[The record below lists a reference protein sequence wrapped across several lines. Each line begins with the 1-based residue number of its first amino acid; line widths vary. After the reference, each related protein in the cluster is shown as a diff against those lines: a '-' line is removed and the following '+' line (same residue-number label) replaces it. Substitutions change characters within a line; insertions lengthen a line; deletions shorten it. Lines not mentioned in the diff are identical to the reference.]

1 MKRGVYRT
9 LAWSGVRNN
18 RKLYVPYLLTCTG
31 MVMMCYIM
39 SFLGANPA
47 IAEMRGG
54 DTMRSILGLGFGVL
68 AVFSVIFLFYTNSFL
83 IRRRTKE
90 FGLYN
95 ILGLGKRHLALVLLL
110 ETAAIAAVTLCAGLA
125 LGILFSKLAE
135 LVLVKLMEG
144 APTALFEVGLE
155 SAVQTAL
162 LFALIH
168 ALIYGNAL
176 RRIRVANPVEL
187 LHSERA
193 GERPPKANWLP
204 ALFGVALLGTAY
216 YLAVSIQDPDPMT
229 AIVVF
234 FFAVVMVVAATYLL
248 FISGSVTLCRLLQK
262 NRRYYY
268 KTNHFV
274 SVSSMAY
281 RMKRNG
287 AGLASICILC
297 TMVLVMVSST
307 VCLYFGATGSLRT
320 RYARQFN
327 LDVIVDTPEELQ
339 SGWTQ
344 AVRGAAADTAGA
356 RGLAAEN
363 ELDYR
368 VAAFGAPLR
377 DGRLVTDGSTDAIA
391 DMWQVFLVPLDDYNR
406 LAGREVSLSGGEVLL
421 CATKGMAYPADTLQI
436 GDGAP
441 LTVRERVEPFVSN
454 AIDAMQI
461 VPSLYV
467 VVPDF
472 ARAVRQLEDGAA
484 DLQVALHWYYA
495 FDLPCGDEAQ
505 REVDAALVEA
515 LETVKQA
522 AQQEG
527 NFYVGLES
535 RAVQRANFLGLYG
548 GLLYLGVL
556 LGIVFLAAAV
566 LIIYYKQVSEGYE
579 DQARFGILQQVG
591 MTRREIRRSV
601 NSQLLTVFFLP
612 LVTAGVHL
620 SFAFPMIQ
628 KMLLLFGLADV
639 SLLIVITACC
649 YLVFALFYMAVY
661 RATSRAYVAI
671 VSDAK
676 RTAG

>member
-9 LAWSGVRNN
+9 LAWTGVRNN

-54 DTMRSILGLGFGVL
+54 DTMQSILGLGFGVL

-110 ETAAIAAVTLCAGLA
+110 ETGAIAAVTLCAGLA
-125 LGILFSKLAE
+125 LGIVFSKLAE
-135 LVLVKLMEG
+135 LMLVKLMEG
-144 APTALFEVGLE
+144 TPTALFEVGLE
-155 SAVQTAL
+155 SAVRTAL
-162 LFALIH
+162 LFAFIH

-193 GERPPKANWLP
+193 GEKPPKANWLP
-204 ALFGVALLGTAY
+204 ALLGVALLGTAY
-216 YLAVSIQDPDPMT
+216 YLAVSIRDPV
-229 AIVVF
+229 AALVVF

-307 VCLYFGATGSLRT
+307 VCLYFGAEGSLRT

-327 LDVIVDTPEELQ
+327 LDVIVDTVEELQ

-441 LTVRERVEPFVSN
+441 LAVRERVEPFVSN

>member
-1 MKRGVYRT
+1 MRRGVYRT
-9 LAWSGVRNN
+9 LAWTGVRNN

-31 MVMMCYIM
+31 MVMMCYIV
-39 SFLGANPA
+39 SFLAGNPT
-47 IAEMRGG
+47 IGRMRGG
-54 DTMRSILGLGFGVL
+54 ETMQSILGLGFGVL

-110 ETAAIAAVTLCAGLA
+110 ETGAIAAVTLCAGLA
-125 LGILFSKLAE
+125 LGILFSKFAE

-144 APTALFEVGLE
+144 TPTALFEVGLG

-187 LHSERA
+187 LHSEHA
-193 GERPPKANWLP
+193 GEKPPKANWAA
-204 ALFGVALLGTAY
+204 ALFGAALLGTAY
-216 YLAVSIQDPDPMT
+216 YLAVSIRDPVAALT
-229 AIVVF
+229 AF
-234 FFAVVMVVAATYLL
+234 FLAVVMVVVATYLL
-248 FISGSVTLCRLLQK
+248 FISGSVTFCRLLQK
-262 NRRYYY
+262 NPRYYY

-274 SVSSMAY
+274 SVSSMVY

-327 LDVIVDTPEELQ
+327 LDVIVDTVEELQ

-344 AVRGAAADTAGA
+344 AVRDAAADTAAA
-356 RGLAAEN
+356 RGLAAEDV
-363 ELDYR
+363 LDYR
-368 VAAFGAPLR
+368 VAAFGAPLH
-377 DGRLVTDGSTDAIA
+377 DGQLVTDGVADALE
-391 DMWQVFLVPLDDYNR
+391 DMWQVFLMPLDDYNR
-406 LAGREVSLSGGEVLL
+406 LAGREVSLSDGEVLL
-421 CATKGMAYPADTLQI
+421 CATKGAAYPAETLQI

-441 LTVRERVEPFVSN
+441 LAVKERVEPFVNN

-472 ARAVRQLEDGAA
+472 ARAVRQLEDGGA

-505 REVDAALVEA
+505 REVNAALTEA
-515 LETVKQA
+515 LEAVKQS

-579 DQARFGILQQVG
+579 DQARFGILMQVG
-591 MTRREIRRSV
+591 MTKREIQKSV

-676 RTAG
+676 GTAG

>member
-9 LAWSGVRNN
+9 LAWTGVRNN

-54 DTMRSILGLGFGVL
+54 DTMQSILGLGFGVL

-110 ETAAIAAVTLCAGLA
+110 ETGAIAAVTLCAGLA
-125 LGILFSKLAE
+125 LGIVFSKLAE
-135 LVLVKLMEG
+135 LMLVKLMEG
-144 APTALFEVGLE
+144 TQTTQFSVGLGA
-155 SAVQTAL
+155 AVQTAL

-193 GERPPKANWLP
+193 GEKPPKANWLP

-216 YLAVSIQDPDPMT
+216 YLAVSIRDPV
-229 AIVVF
+229 AALVVF

-327 LDVIVDTPEELQ
+327 LDVIVDTVEELQ

-406 LAGREVSLSGGEVLL
+406 LAGGEVSLSGGEVLL

-441 LTVRERVEPFVSN
+441 LAVRERVEPFVSN

>member
-1 MKRGVYRT
+1 M
-9 LAWSGVRNN
+9 
-18 RKLYVPYLLTCTG
+18 
-31 MVMMCYIM
+31 
-39 SFLGANPA
+39 
-47 IAEMRGG
+47 
-54 DTMRSILGLGFGVL
+54 
-68 AVFSVIFLFYTNSFL
+68 
-83 IRRRTKE
+83 
-90 FGLYN
+90 
-95 ILGLGKRHLALVLLL
+95 
-110 ETAAIAAVTLCAGLA
+110 
-125 LGILFSKLAE
+125 
-135 LVLVKLMEG
+135 
-144 APTALFEVGLE
+144 
-155 SAVQTAL
+155 QTAL

-193 GERPPKANWLP
+193 GEKPPKANWLP
-204 ALFGVALLGTAY
+204 ALLGAAILGTAY
-216 YLAVSIQDPDPMT
+216 YLAVSIRDPGA

-307 VCLYFGATGSLRT
+307 VCLYFGAEGSLRT

-327 LDVIVDTPEELQ
+327 LDVIVDTVEELQ

>member
-9 LAWSGVRNN
+9 LAWTGVRNN

-54 DTMRSILGLGFGVL
+54 DTMQSILGLGFGVL

-110 ETAAIAAVTLCAGLA
+110 ETGAIAAVTLCAGLA
-125 LGILFSKLAE
+125 LGIVFSKLAE
-135 LVLVKLMEG
+135 LMLVKLMEG
-144 APTALFEVGLE
+144 TPTALFEVGLE
-155 SAVQTAL
+155 SAVRTAL
-162 LFALIH
+162 LFAFIH

-193 GERPPKANWLP
+193 GEKPPKANWLP
-204 ALFGVALLGTAY
+204 ALLGVALLGTAY
-216 YLAVSIQDPDPMT
+216 YLAVSIRDPV
-229 AIVVF
+229 AALVVF

-307 VCLYFGATGSLRT
+307 VCLYFGAEGSLRT

-327 LDVIVDTPEELQ
+327 LDVIVDTVEELQ

-344 AVRGAAADTAGA
+344 AVLGAAADTAGA

-441 LTVRERVEPFVSN
+441 LAVRERVEPFVSN

>member
-9 LAWSGVRNN
+9 LAWTGVRNN

-39 SFLGANPA
+39 SFLGANPT

-54 DTMRSILGLGFGVL
+54 DTMQSILGLGFGVL

-110 ETAAIAAVTLCAGLA
+110 ETGAIAAVTLCAGLA
-125 LGILFSKLAE
+125 LGIVFSKLAE
-135 LVLVKLMEG
+135 LMLVKLMEG
-144 APTALFEVGLE
+144 TQTTQFSVGLGA
-155 SAVQTAL
+155 AVQTAL

-193 GERPPKANWLP
+193 GEKPPKANWLP

-216 YLAVSIQDPDPMT
+216 YLAVSIQDPMT

-234 FFAVVMVVAATYLL
+234 FFAVIMVVAATYLL

-274 SVSSMAY
+274 SVSSMVY

-327 LDVIVDTPEELQ
+327 LDVIVDTVEELQ

>member
-9 LAWSGVRNN
+9 LAWTGVRNN

-54 DTMRSILGLGFGVL
+54 DTMQSILGLGFGVL

-110 ETAAIAAVTLCAGLA
+110 ETGAIAAVTLCAGLA
-125 LGILFSKLAE
+125 LGIVFSKLAE
-135 LVLVKLMEG
+135 LMLVKLMEG
-144 APTALFEVGLE
+144 TQTTQFSVGLGA
-155 SAVQTAL
+155 AVQTAL

-193 GERPPKANWLP
+193 GEKPPKANWLP

-216 YLAVSIQDPDPMT
+216 YLAVSIRDPV
-229 AIVVF
+229 AALVVF

-327 LDVIVDTPEELQ
+327 LDVIVDTVEELQ

-441 LTVRERVEPFVSN
+441 LAVRERVEPFVSN

>member
-9 LAWSGVRNN
+9 LAWTGVRNN
-18 RKLYVPYLLTCTG
+18 RKLYVPYLLTCAG

-110 ETAAIAAVTLCAGLA
+110 ETGAIAAVTLCAGLA
-125 LGILFSKLAE
+125 LGIVFSKLAE
-135 LVLVKLMEG
+135 LMLVKLMEG
-144 APTALFEVGLE
+144 TPTALFEVGLE
-155 SAVQTAL
+155 SAVRTAL

-216 YLAVSIQDPDPMT
+216 YLAVSIQDPMT

-327 LDVIVDTPEELQ
+327 LDVIVDTVEELQ

-505 REVDAALVEA
+505 REVDAALVEV

>member
-9 LAWSGVRNN
+9 LAWTGVRNN

-54 DTMRSILGLGFGVL
+54 DTMQSILGLGFGVL

-110 ETAAIAAVTLCAGLA
+110 ETGAIAAVTLCAGLA
-125 LGILFSKLAE
+125 LGIVFSKLAE
-135 LVLVKLMEG
+135 LMLVKLMEG
-144 APTALFEVGLE
+144 TQTTQFSVGLGA
-155 SAVQTAL
+155 AVQTAL

-193 GERPPKANWLP
+193 GEKPPKANWLP
-204 ALFGVALLGTAY
+204 ALLGVALLGTAY
-216 YLAVSIQDPDPMT
+216 YLAVSIRDPMI

-307 VCLYFGATGSLRT
+307 VCLYFGAEGSLRT

-327 LDVIVDTPEELQ
+327 LDVIVDTVEELQ

>member
-1 MKRGVYRT
+1 MRRGVYRT
-9 LAWSGVRNN
+9 LAWTGVRNN

-54 DTMRSILGLGFGVL
+54 DTMQSILGLGFGVL

-110 ETAAIAAVTLCAGLA
+110 ETGAIAAVTLCAGLA
-125 LGILFSKLAE
+125 LGIVFSKLAE
-135 LVLVKLMEG
+135 LMLVKLMEG
-144 APTALFEVGLE
+144 TQTTQFSVGLGA
-155 SAVQTAL
+155 AVQTAL

-193 GERPPKANWLP
+193 GEKPPKANWLP
-204 ALFGVALLGTAY
+204 ALLGVALLGTAY
-216 YLAVSIQDPDPMT
+216 YLAVSIQDPMT

-327 LDVIVDTPEELQ
+327 LDVIVDTVEELQ

-505 REVDAALVEA
+505 REVDAALVEV

-676 RTAG
+676 GTAG

>member
-9 LAWSGVRNN
+9 LAWTGVRNN

-54 DTMRSILGLGFGVL
+54 DTMQSILGLGFGVL

-110 ETAAIAAVTLCAGLA
+110 ETGAIAAVTLCGGLA

-176 RRIRVANPVEL
+176 RQIRLANPIAL
-187 LHSERA
+187 LGSERA
-193 GERPPKANWLP
+193 GEKPPKANWLP
-204 ALFGVALLGTAY
+204 ALLGVALLGTAY
-216 YLAVSIQDPDPMT
+216 YLAVSIRDPV
-229 AIVVF
+229 AALVVF
-234 FFAVVMVVAATYLL
+234 FFAVIMVVAATYLL

-307 VCLYFGATGSLRT
+307 VCLYFGAEGSLRT

-327 LDVIVDTPEELQ
+327 LDVIVDTVEELQ

-620 SFAFPMIQ
+620 SFAFPMIR

>member
-9 LAWSGVRNN
+9 LAWTGVRNN

-54 DTMRSILGLGFGVL
+54 DTMQSILGLGFGVL

-110 ETAAIAAVTLCAGLA
+110 ETEAIAAVTLCAGLA
-125 LGILFSKLAE
+125 LGIVFSKLAE
-135 LVLVKLMEG
+135 LMLVKLMEG
-144 APTALFEVGLE
+144 TQTTQFSVGLGA
-155 SAVQTAL
+155 AVQTAL

-193 GERPPKANWLP
+193 GEKPPKANWLP
-204 ALFGVALLGTAY
+204 ALLGVALLGTAY
-216 YLAVSIQDPDPMT
+216 YLAVSIQDPMT

-307 VCLYFGATGSLRT
+307 VCLYFGAEGSLRT

-327 LDVIVDTPEELQ
+327 LDVIVDTVEELQ

-441 LTVRERVEPFVSN
+441 LAVRERVEPFVSN

>member
-9 LAWSGVRNN
+9 LAWTGVRNN

-54 DTMRSILGLGFGVL
+54 DTMQSILGLGFGVL

-110 ETAAIAAVTLCAGLA
+110 ETGAIAAVTLCAGLA
-125 LGILFSKLAE
+125 LGILFSKFAE

-144 APTALFEVGLE
+144 TPTALFEVGLG

-187 LHSERA
+187 LHSEHA
-193 GERPPKANWLP
+193 GEKPPKANWAA
-204 ALFGVALLGTAY
+204 ALFGAAILGTAY
-216 YLAVSIQDPDPMT
+216 YLAVSIRDPVAALT
-229 AIVVF
+229 AF
-234 FFAVVMVVAATYLL
+234 FLAVVMVVVATYLL
-248 FISGSVTLCRLLQK
+248 FISGSVTFCRLLQK

-274 SVSSMAY
+274 SVSSMVY

-327 LDVIVDTPEELQ
+327 LDVIVDTVEELQ

>member
-9 LAWSGVRNN
+9 LAWTGVRNN
-18 RKLYVPYLLTCTG
+18 RKLYVPYLLTCAG

-125 LGILFSKLAE
+125 LGIVFSKLAE
-135 LVLVKLMEG
+135 LMLVKLMEG
-144 APTALFEVGLE
+144 TPTALFEVGLE
-155 SAVQTAL
+155 SAVRTAL
-162 LFALIH
+162 LFAFIH

-193 GERPPKANWLP
+193 GEKPPKANWLP
-204 ALFGVALLGTAY
+204 ALLGVALLGTAY
-216 YLAVSIQDPDPMT
+216 YLAVSIQDPMT

-274 SVSSMAY
+274 SVSSMVY

-307 VCLYFGATGSLRT
+307 VCLYFGAEGSLRT

-327 LDVIVDTPEELQ
+327 LDVIVDTVEELQ

>member
-9 LAWSGVRNN
+9 LAWTGVRNN

-54 DTMRSILGLGFGVL
+54 DTMQSILGLGFGVL

-110 ETAAIAAVTLCAGLA
+110 ETGAIAAVTLCAGLA
-125 LGILFSKLAE
+125 LGIVFSKLAE
-135 LVLVKLMEG
+135 LMLVKLMEG
-144 APTALFEVGLE
+144 TQTTQFSVGLGA
-155 SAVQTAL
+155 AVQTAL

-193 GERPPKANWLP
+193 GEKPPKANWLP

-216 YLAVSIQDPDPMT
+216 YLAVSIQDPMT

-327 LDVIVDTPEELQ
+327 LDVIVDTVEELQ

-505 REVDAALVEA
+505 REVDAALVEV

>member
-1 MKRGVYRT
+1 MRRGVYRT
-9 LAWSGVRNN
+9 LAWTGVRNN
-18 RKLYVPYLLTCTG
+18 RKLYVPYLLTCAG

-54 DTMRSILGLGFGVL
+54 DTMQSILGLGFGVL

-125 LGILFSKLAE
+125 LGIVFSKLAE
-135 LVLVKLMEG
+135 LMLVKLMEG
-144 APTALFEVGLE
+144 TQTTQFSVGLGA
-155 SAVQTAL
+155 AVQTAL

-193 GERPPKANWLP
+193 GEKPPKANWLP

-216 YLAVSIQDPDPMT
+216 YLAVSIQDPMA

-327 LDVIVDTPEELQ
+327 LDVIVDTVEELQ

-505 REVDAALVEA
+505 REVDAALVEV

>member
-9 LAWSGVRNN
+9 LAWTGVRNN

-54 DTMRSILGLGFGVL
+54 DTMQSILGLGFGVL

-110 ETAAIAAVTLCAGLA
+110 ETGAIAAVTLCAGLA
-125 LGILFSKLAE
+125 LGIVFSKLAE
-135 LVLVKLMEG
+135 LMLVKLMEG
-144 APTALFEVGLE
+144 TPTALFEVGLE
-155 SAVQTAL
+155 SAVRTAL
-162 LFALIH
+162 LFAFIH

-193 GERPPKANWLP
+193 GEKPPKANWLP
-204 ALFGVALLGTAY
+204 ALLGVALLGTAY
-216 YLAVSIQDPDPMT
+216 YLAVSIRDPV
-229 AIVVF
+229 AALVVF

-307 VCLYFGATGSLRT
+307 VCLYFGAEGSLRT

-327 LDVIVDTPEELQ
+327 LDVIVDTVEELQ

-344 AVRGAAADTAGA
+344 AVLGAAADTAGA

-441 LTVRERVEPFVSN
+441 LAVRERVEPFVSN

-505 REVDAALVEA
+505 REVDAALTEA
-515 LETVKQA
+515 LEAVKQA

>member
-1 MKRGVYRT
+1 MRRGVYRT
-9 LAWSGVRNN
+9 LAWTGVRNN
-18 RKLYVPYLLTCTG
+18 RKLYVPYLLTCAG

-54 DTMRSILGLGFGVL
+54 DTMQSILGLGFGVL

-125 LGILFSKLAE
+125 LGIVFSKLAE
-135 LVLVKLMEG
+135 LMLVKLMEG
-144 APTALFEVGLE
+144 TQTTQFSVGLGA
-155 SAVQTAL
+155 AVRTAL
-162 LFALIH
+162 LFAFIH

-193 GERPPKANWLP
+193 GEKPPKANWLP
-204 ALFGVALLGTAY
+204 ALLGVALLGTAY
-216 YLAVSIQDPDPMT
+216 YLAVSIRDPVAALT
-229 AIVVF
+229 AF

-268 KTNHFV
+268 QTNHFV

-307 VCLYFGATGSLRT
+307 VCLYFGAEGSLRT

-344 AVRGAAADTAGA
+344 AVRDAAADTAAA

-368 VAAFGAPLR
+368 VAAFGAPLH

-406 LAGREVSLSGGEVLL
+406 LAGREAALADGEVLL
-421 CATKGMAYPADTLQI
+421 CATKGVAYPAETLQI

-441 LTVRERVEPFVSN
+441 LAVRERVEPFVNN

-472 ARAVRQLEDGAA
+472 ARAVRRLEDGGA

-671 VSDAK
+671 VSDA
-676 RTAG
+676 RGTAG

>member
-9 LAWSGVRNN
+9 LAWTGVRNN
-18 RKLYVPYLLTCTG
+18 RKLYVPYLLTCAG

-54 DTMRSILGLGFGVL
+54 DTMQSILGLGFGVL

-125 LGILFSKLAE
+125 LGIVFSKLAE
-135 LVLVKLMEG
+135 LMLVKLMEG
-144 APTALFEVGLE
+144 AQTTQFSVGLGA
-155 SAVQTAL
+155 AVQTAL

-193 GERPPKANWLP
+193 GEKPPKANWLP
-204 ALFGVALLGTAY
+204 ALLGAALLGTAY
-216 YLAVSIQDPDPMT
+216 YLAVSIQDPMT

-248 FISGSVTLCRLLQK
+248 FISGSVTFCRLLQK

-307 VCLYFGATGSLRT
+307 VCLYFGAEGSLRT

-344 AVRGAAADTAGA
+344 AVRDAAADTAAA

-368 VAAFGAPLR
+368 VAAFGAPLH
-377 DGRLVTDGSTDAIA
+377 DGRLVADGSTDALGN
-391 DMWQVFLVPLDDYNR
+391 MWQVFLVPLDDYNR
-406 LAGREVSLSGGEVLL
+406 LAGREATLADGEVLL
-421 CATKGMAYPADTLQI
+421 CATKGVAYPAETLQI

-441 LTVRERVEPFVSN
+441 LAVRERVEPFVSN

-472 ARAVRQLEDGAA
+472 ARAVRRLEDGGA

-671 VSDAK
+671 VSDA
-676 RTAG
+676 RGTAG

>member
-54 DTMRSILGLGFGVL
+54 DTMQSILGLGFGVL

-110 ETAAIAAVTLCAGLA
+110 ETGAIAAVTLCAGLA
-125 LGILFSKLAE
+125 LGIVFSKFAE

-144 APTALFEVGLE
+144 TPTALFEVGLG
-155 SAVQTAL
+155 SAVRTAL
-162 LFALIH
+162 LFAFIH

-193 GERPPKANWLP
+193 GEKPPKANWLP
-204 ALFGVALLGTAY
+204 ALLGAALLGTAY
-216 YLAVSIQDPDPMT
+216 YLAVSIQDPMT

-307 VCLYFGATGSLRT
+307 VCLYFGAEGSLRT

-327 LDVIVDTPEELQ
+327 LDVIVDTVEELQ

-441 LTVRERVEPFVSN
+441 LAVRERVEPFVSN

>member
-1 MKRGVYRT
+1 MRRGVYRT
-9 LAWSGVRNN
+9 LAWTGVRNN

-54 DTMRSILGLGFGVL
+54 DTMQSILGLGFGVL

-110 ETAAIAAVTLCAGLA
+110 ETGAIAAVTLCAGLA
-125 LGILFSKLAE
+125 LGIVFSKLAE
-135 LVLVKLMEG
+135 LMLVKLMEG
-144 APTALFEVGLE
+144 TPTALFEVGLE
-155 SAVQTAL
+155 SAVRTAL
-162 LFALIH
+162 LFAFIH

-187 LHSERA
+187 LHSEHA
-193 GERPPKANWLP
+193 GERPPKANWAA

-216 YLAVSIQDPDPMT
+216 YLAVSIRDPVAALT
-229 AIVVF
+229 AF
-234 FFAVVMVVAATYLL
+234 FFAVIMVVAATYLL

-327 LDVIVDTPEELQ
+327 LDVIVDTVEELQ

-484 DLQVALHWYYA
+484 DLQVTLHWYYA

>member
-9 LAWSGVRNN
+9 LAWTGVRNN

-54 DTMRSILGLGFGVL
+54 DTMQSILGLGFGVL

-110 ETAAIAAVTLCAGLA
+110 ETGAIAAVTLCAGLA
-125 LGILFSKLAE
+125 LGIVFSKLAE
-135 LVLVKLMEG
+135 LMLVKLMEG
-144 APTALFEVGLE
+144 TPTALFEVGLE
-155 SAVQTAL
+155 SAVRTAL
-162 LFALIH
+162 LFAFIH

-193 GERPPKANWLP
+193 GEKPPKANWLP
-204 ALFGVALLGTAY
+204 ALLGVALLGTAY
-216 YLAVSIQDPDPMT
+216 YLAVSIRDPV
-229 AIVVF
+229 AALVVF

-307 VCLYFGATGSLRT
+307 VCLYFGAEGSLRT

-327 LDVIVDTPEELQ
+327 LDVIVDTVEELQ

-505 REVDAALVEA
+505 REVDAALVEV

>member
-268 KTNHFV
+268 TTNHFV

-527 NFYVGLES
+527 NFSVGLAG

>member
-1 MKRGVYRT
+1 MRRGVYRT
-9 LAWSGVRNN
+9 LAWTGVRNN
-18 RKLYVPYLLTCTG
+18 RKLYVPYLLTCAG
-31 MVMMCYIM
+31 MVMMCYIV
-39 SFLGANPA
+39 SFLAGNPT
-47 IAEMRGG
+47 IGEMRGG
-54 DTMRSILGLGFGVL
+54 ETIQSILVLGFGVL
-68 AVFSVIFLFYTNSFL
+68 AVFSVIFLFYTHSFL
-83 IRRRTKE
+83 IRRRKKE

-110 ETAAIAAVTLCAGLA
+110 ETGAIAAVTLCGGLA

-176 RRIRVANPVEL
+176 RQIRLANPIAL
-187 LHSERA
+187 LGSERA
-193 GERPPKANWLP
+193 GEKPPKANWLP
-204 ALFGVALLGTAY
+204 ALLGVALLGTAY
-216 YLAVSIQDPDPMT
+216 YLAVSIQDPV
-229 AIVVF
+229 AALVVF

-441 LTVRERVEPFVSN
+441 LAVRERVEPFVSN

-472 ARAVRQLEDGAA
+472 ARAVRQLEGGGA

-505 REVDAALVEA
+505 REVDAALTEA
-515 LETVKQA
+515 LEAVKQA

-579 DQARFGILQQVG
+579 DQARFGILMQVG
-591 MTRREIRRSV
+591 MTKREIQKSV

-620 SFAFPMIQ
+620 SFAFPMIR
-628 KMLLLFGLADV
+628 KFLLLFGLTDAP
-639 SLLIVITACC
+639 LLITVTACC
-649 YLVFALFYMAVY
+649 YLVFTLFYVAVY
-661 RATSRAYVAI
+661 RATSRSYFSI
-671 VSDAK
+671 VSGLR
-676 RTAG
+676 RTAV

>member
-1 MKRGVYRT
+1 MRRGVYRT
-9 LAWSGVRNN
+9 LAWTGVRNN
-18 RKLYVPYLLTCTG
+18 RKLYVPYLLTCAG
-31 MVMMCYIM
+31 MVMMCYIV
-39 SFLGANPA
+39 SFLAGNPT
-47 IAEMRGG
+47 IGEMRGG
-54 DTMRSILGLGFGVL
+54 ETMQSILGLGFGVL
-68 AVFSVIFLFYTNSFL
+68 AVFSVIFLFYTHSFL
-83 IRRRTKE
+83 IRRRKKE

-110 ETAAIAAVTLCAGLA
+110 ETAAIAAVTLCGGLA

-176 RRIRVANPVEL
+176 RQIRLANPIAL
-187 LHSERA
+187 LGSEHA

-204 ALFGVALLGTAY
+204 ALLGAAILGTAY
-216 YLAVSIQDPDPMT
+216 YLAVSIQDPMT

-307 VCLYFGATGSLRT
+307 VCLYFGAEGSLRT

-327 LDVIVDTPEELQ
+327 LDVIVDTVEELQ

-441 LTVRERVEPFVSN
+441 LAVRERVEPFVSN

-505 REVDAALVEA
+505 REVDAALVAA

-591 MTRREIRRSV
+591 MTKREIQKSV

-620 SFAFPMIQ
+620 SFAFPMIR
-628 KMLLLFGLADV
+628 KFLLLFGLTDAP
-639 SLLIVITACC
+639 LLITVTACC
-649 YLVFALFYMAVY
+649 YLVFTLFYVAVY
-661 RATSRAYVAI
+661 RATSRSYFSI
-671 VSDAK
+671 VSGLR
-676 RTAG
+676 RTAA